1 MSDQSQMGGG
11 PPGSS
16 FWGSIQP
23 PPDAVPQNP
32 PQTDT
37 VIQPISDVQPTADIW
52 WPQAQPERRSEET
65 LVTPMDVP
73 TNPGPPWLWLGLALA
88 CPLIIGVASLIW
100 ASTWMY
106 AVAWAVVCAAGF
118 GFLMVFTSLDIT
130 SRSSNSYV
138 ARDEIVAPLRIAIIV
153 VTLVF
158 SMWNAWLFADWFAR
172 LPIFMGMG

>member
-1 MSDQSQMGGG
+1 MSDQSPMGGDS
-11 PPGSS
+11 PDDS
-16 FWGSIQP
+16 FWGVIEP
-23 PPDAVPQNP
+23 PPGAVTQNS

-37 VIQPISDVQPTADIW
+37 VIQHNADMW
-52 WPQAQPERRSEET
+52 WGAASSNPDRP
-65 LVTPMDVP
+65 VVVPMDMP
-73 TNPGPPWLWLGLALA
+73 TNQGPPWVWLFLGLGA
-88 CPLIIGVASLIW
+88 PLIIGVASLIW

-118 GFLMVFTSLDIT
+118 GFLMVFTSFDIT

-138 ARDEIVAPLRIAIIV
+138 ARDEIVSPMRIAIVV

-172 LPIFMGMG
+172 LPFFMGMG